1 MPTVD
6 VDQRRVVGA
15 RVKAKAV
22 HVTSESE
29 AARRMC
35 SCRCA
40 GGRKSAA
47 CARRI
52 TKRAHWNQ
60 QLDNPTGTNTHNAS
74 VASPGAF
81 AGNNQG
87 AVNVYPVAPM
97 LDPRPV
103 RQICHGTEWRESDP
117 DTLLEVNGPVPHR
130 SWSVRTTI
138 AGETIGPGDDIQQR
152 LSRLDY
158 FLLMFPP
165 SQLTLMH
172 LLMNEEIQKINTL
185 TPATHQAMTKGELL
199 KFFGVIILC
208 TKFEFGNRA
217 SLWSRT
223 AKFKYI
229 PAPCFGGTRMSRT
242 RFDLL
247 FRCLRCSYQPAFRPI
262 GMAHETFR
270 WMLVDDFVDSFNKI
284 GVILRLKLVKTELE
298 AREDDGLT
306 LGTRVAKYLVEPW
319 ARTDRIV
326 CGDSFFASV
335 ATAKELKSMGLRFI
349 GVVKNASSHYPMT
362 WLSSLE
368 LSNRGDHKGLVH
380 LDNDGNPD
388 MMAFVWV
395 DRERRYF
402 ISTCSSLVEGD
413 PHVRNRWRQGDDMEA
428 EPEREELTV
437 PTPKGATG
445 TSETQSEFYSWLAE
459 ELIDNSYDKG
469 PIRRSTGSVTEAS
482 PPQHLFDS
490 RTGAGRSGIQAHLT
504 PTKRK
509 RKVKGVIM
517 QKQFYQGQCVVCAS
531 KFKGQKRKGF
541 KSSFLCSIC
550 NDESLDST
558 AAESKVWLCHSK
570 YGRNCFA
577 EHMAACHSS

>member
-1 MPTVD
+1 
-6 VDQRRVVGA
+6 
-15 RVKAKAV
+15 
-22 HVTSESE
+22 
-29 AARRMC
+29 
-35 SCRCA
+35 
-40 GGRKSAA
+40 
-47 CARRI
+47 
-52 TKRAHWNQ
+52 
-60 QLDNPTGTNTHNAS
+60 
-74 VASPGAF
+74 
-81 AGNNQG
+81 
-87 AVNVYPVAPM
+87 M

-138 AGETIGPGDDIQQR
+138 AGETIRPGDDIQQR

-172 LLMNEEIQKINTL
+172 LLMNEEIQKINTF

-217 SLWSRT
+217 SLWSLWSRT
-223 AKFKYI
+223 AKLKYI
-229 PAPCFGGTRMSRT
+229 PAPCFGGTSMSRT
-242 RFDLL
+242 RFDLV
-247 FRCLRCSYQPAFRPI
+247 FRCLRFSYPPAFRPI

-270 WMLVDDFVDSFNKI
+270 WMLVDDFVDSFNKMKPEAGCEVQNAADGES

-306 LGTRVAKYLVEPW
+306 LGTRVAKYLVEQW

-349 GVVKNASSHYPMT
+349 GVVKNASSHYSMT
-362 WLSSLE
+362 WFSSLE

-380 LDNDGNPD
+380 LDTDGNPD

-402 ISTCSSLVEGD
+402 ISNCSSLVEGD

-428 EPEREELTV
+428 GPRREELTV
-437 PTPKGATG
+437 PTPKVCNIYYDTCAAIDQNNRHRQDNLQIERKIETKNWATRVGTTILGMCIVDAWLVYKGATG

-459 ELIDNSYDKG
+459 ELIDNSYDKD
-469 PIRRSTGSVTEAS
+469 PIWRSTGSVTEAS

-490 RTGAGRSGIQAHLT
+490 RTGAGRSAIQAHLT

-517 QKQFYQGQCVVCAS
+517 QNQFYQSQCVVCAS

-558 AAESKVWLCHSK
+558 AAESKVWLRHSK

-577 EHMAACHSS
+577 EHMAACHSSQYSLASTLVHVSNFEVFSLLQ

>member
-1 MPTVD
+1 
-6 VDQRRVVGA
+6 
-15 RVKAKAV
+15 
-22 HVTSESE
+22 
-29 AARRMC
+29 
-35 SCRCA
+35 
-40 GGRKSAA
+40 
-47 CARRI
+47 
-52 TKRAHWNQ
+52 
-60 QLDNPTGTNTHNAS
+60 
-74 VASPGAF
+74 
-81 AGNNQG
+81 
-87 AVNVYPVAPM
+87 
-97 LDPRPV
+97 
-103 RQICHGTEWRESDP
+103 
-117 DTLLEVNGPVPHR
+117 
-130 SWSVRTTI
+130 
-138 AGETIGPGDDIQQR
+138 
-152 LSRLDY
+152 
-158 FLLMFPP
+158 
-165 SQLTLMH
+165 
-172 LLMNEEIQKINTL
+172 
-185 TPATHQAMTKGELL
+185 
-199 KFFGVIILC
+199 
-208 TKFEFGNRA
+208 
-217 SLWSRT
+217 
-223 AKFKYI
+223 
-229 PAPCFGGTRMSRT
+229 MSRT

-247 FRCLRCSYQPAFRPI
+247 FRCLRFSYQPAFCPI

-270 WMLVDDFVDSFNKI
+270 WMLVDDFVENFNKHRASNFMPGMTLCI
-284 GVILRLKLVKTELE
+284 DESFSRWYGLGGHWINIGLPHYVQMDRKPEAGCEVQNAADGESGVILRLKLVKTELE
-298 AREDDGLT
+298 AREDDRLT

-362 WLSSLE
+362 WLSSVE

-388 MMAFVWV
+388 MMSFVWV

-402 ISTCSSLVEGD
+402 ISNCSSLVEGD
-413 PHVRNRWRQGDDMEA
+413 PHVRNRWQQGDDMEA

-437 PTPKGATG
+437 PTPKVCNIYYDTCAAIDQNSRHRQDNLQIERKIETKNWGTRLGTTMCIVDAWLVSKGATG
-445 TSETQSEFYSWLAE
+445 TSETQSEFHSWLAE